1 MLGRGLIMWMLAPA
15 VALHYKVV
23 ALRPRGYLPP
33 PDAIRNIRP
42 SLPQARGALT
52 LTLSAKERRAAVPY
66 AAMVLLAA
74 TAFVAARPAS
84 ASPPRRARRI
94 HGGARSGFL
103 ALPLRPKARTRRQ
116 HIICSETS
124 SLEAIFLRALMLQ
137 RAGDKDGALDN
148 YQIFLAAAKE
158 NEAPPDTYAEVLVNI
173 GTIYAM
179 RSDPVRAKQ
188 HFEEALQYRD
198 IGSAR
203 VNLAVLLLQQVSAAA
218 KSGALQRQEELVKEA
233 MMHCQRTVAL
243 QDDPNAVASANRLLA
258 DIKKN
263 TRSV

>member
-1 MLGRGLIMWMLAPA
+1 
-15 VALHYKVV
+15 
-23 ALRPRGYLPP
+23 
-33 PDAIRNIRP
+33 
-42 SLPQARGALT
+42 
-52 LTLSAKERRAAVPY
+52 
-66 AAMVLLAA
+66 
-74 TAFVAARPAS
+74 
-84 ASPPRRARRI
+84 
-94 HGGARSGFL
+94 
-103 ALPLRPKARTRRQ
+103 
-116 HIICSETS
+116 
-124 SLEAIFLRALMLQ
+124 MLQ

-173 GTIYAM
+173 GTIHAM